1 MHLKYFHRLCVFFQM
16 VGHNDEKRVFLER
29 SRPHKLFHCIQV
41 MRKSESIATH
51 SAMTSKFPC
60 FTQQWI
66 SFKLTAQAA
75 QNMSFHPDE
84 NFQRTKLRTI
94 DLDIFRKCLVKHQ

>member
-1 MHLKYFHRLCVFFQM
+1 M

-41 MRKSESIATH
+41 MRKSESIATQYTH
-51 SAMTSKFPC
+51 NAMTSKFPC

-94 DLDIFRKCLVKHQ
+94 DLEIFRKCLVKHQ